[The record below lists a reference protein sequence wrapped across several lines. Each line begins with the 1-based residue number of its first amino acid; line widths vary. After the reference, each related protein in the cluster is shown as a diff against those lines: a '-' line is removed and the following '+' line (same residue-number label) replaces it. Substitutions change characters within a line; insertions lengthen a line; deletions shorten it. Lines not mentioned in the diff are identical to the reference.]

1 MAKYLKRASMGPYHT
16 VSNRSLPT
24 LHMSPGCQAPLLVL
38 TPCISQILRVGLYTR
53 YVHVPASHV
62 DAASSGRQWSSK
74 STPWSPASA
83 VLTVLIQYCTRTASF
98 SHLYPSAVT
107 PCEGTSMN
115 IALRCALFSFTF

>member
-74 STPWSPASA
+74 STPWSPVCFFVNTQCPVNGGANE
-83 VLTVLIQYCTRTASF
+83 
-98 SHLYPSAVT
+98 PS
-107 PCEGTSMN
+107 
-115 IALRCALFSFTF
+115 RRR